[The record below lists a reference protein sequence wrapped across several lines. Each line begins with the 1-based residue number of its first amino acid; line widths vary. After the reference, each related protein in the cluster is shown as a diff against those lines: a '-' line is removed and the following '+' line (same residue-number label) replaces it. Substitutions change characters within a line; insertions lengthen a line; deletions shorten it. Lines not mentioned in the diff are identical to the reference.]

1 MFDYI
6 KEQFFVLIKSRIFVL
21 TCFFCLLFLILI
33 GQCFNLQIINGAN
46 YQEQYTLLIQKT
58 KEVTGT
64 RGNIYDR
71 NGVLLAYNELAYAV
85 TIEDNGSYSSTAEKN
100 KILNDVILRVISAVE
115 SNEDHIINTFK
126 ITLNER
132 GEYEYV
138 NSVGTA
144 RNRFIADVYGESYID
159 DLSTEQLNSRAIDLV
174 EYLCTDKTYGY
185 GIEISDDPVERS
197 QMLKLINVRYAM
209 SLNSYRKYIATTIAE
224 DVSAKTVAII
234 MENSNELQGVNIE
247 ENSLRRYVDSEYFA
261 PILGYTGVISKEEY
275 DVYVEEGIDTYS
287 LTDMVG
293 KSGIEKEMELE
304 LQGTKGEEKV
314 YVNSVGK
321 VIDSVSTTEATVG
334 NDVYLTID
342 SDLQKVAYDLLEE
355 QLAGILISKLNSNLK
370 ISNWDHITSE
380 NITIPIGSVYNAFF
394 ANQIL
399 DVSNFQLADTT
410 VLQKSVYDKYM
421 DEYNGITTEL
431 LEYIQNSKGSIRDD
445 LTSAMGSYVTHVT
458 ASILKNDSEIIMNS
472 KVDTSDD
479 TYKAWATYGTI
490 NAYTYINYAIS
501 QNWIDTTK
509 LKASLGDDSIY
520 SDSNEIF
527 ESIVKY
533 VKQQLLNDQTYENL
547 IYGNMITDG
556 KITGREI
563 CMIALEQEV
572 FTYSSTD
579 YNNLSSNKISAYS
592 YLRGKISNLELT
604 PGQLGLEP
612 SSGSVVITDPENGDV
627 LALVSYPG
635 YDNNRLANTIDSAYY
650 NKLVNDLS
658 SPFYNHATQE
668 KTAPGSTFKM
678 ITLAAGITEEV
689 STNGT
694 VLYCNSIYEKVSPN
708 PKCWCYPYSHGMVN
722 PSTSLRDSC
731 NNYFYEIGYRLSLR
745 DRTLIGTDDK
755 LGSTT
760 ADYYSSNLG
769 TEALKQY
776 ASLFGLDE
784 KTGIEIPESNPEIS
798 DESSVPSAIG
808 QGTHNYT
815 TTQLARYVATVANKG
830 TVHNLTLL
838 DRVEDINDNLVTEFE
853 SEARNPITVISD
865 TTWNTIHTG
874 MTMMVNSSSTFN
886 DLGDNISLAGKTGT
900 AQQSKKNANHALFVG
915 FTPVNNPEIAFAIR
929 IANGYN
935 SGYAAQIG
943 MHITNYYSGVV
954 DKEDIINGEA
964 SNLATVIAGD

>member
-6 KEQFFVLIKSRIFVL
+6 KEQFFELIKSRIFVL
-21 TCFFCLLFLILI
+21 TCGFCFLFLILI

-71 NGVLLAYNELAYAV
+71 NGELLAYNELAYAV
-85 TIEDNGSYSSTAEKN
+85 TIEDNGDYSTTKEKN
-100 KILNDVILRVISAVE
+100 EILNDVILKAIKAIE
-115 SNEDHIINTFK
+115 GNDDAIINTFK
-126 ITLNER
+126 IKLNEK
-132 GEYEYV
+132 GEYAFL
-138 NSVGTA
+138 NTPGTA
-144 RNRFIADVYGESYID
+144 RNRFIADIYGQAYID
-159 DLSTEQLNSRAIDLV
+159 NLTSEQLNSSAEDIIQ
-174 EYLCTDKTYGY
+174 YLCTDSRYGY
-185 GIEISDDPVERS
+185 GIEVSDDPEERALI
-197 QMLKLINVRYAM
+197 LKLINVRYAM

-224 DVSAKTVAII
+224 DVSARTVAVI

-261 PILGYTGVISKEEY
+261 PILGYTGVISQEEY
-275 DVYVEEGIDTYS
+275 DGFIEEGVDTYS
-287 LTDMVG
+287 LTDMIG

-304 LQGTKGEEKV
+304 LQGTKGEQKI

-321 VIDSVSTTEATVG
+321 VIDTVSTTQAAVG

-355 QLAGILISKLNSNLK
+355 QLAGILISKLNGNLT
-370 ISNWDHITSE
+370 ISNWDNITSE
-380 NITIPIGSVYNAFF
+380 NITIPIGNVYNAFF
-394 ANQIL
+394 ANSLL
-399 DVSNFQLADTT
+399 DVGAFQLNDTT
-410 VLQKSVYDKYM
+410 ATQKGVYAKYIS
-421 DEYNGITTEL
+421 EYENITKDILTYLEDPNG
-431 LEYIQNSKGSIRDD
+431 KIRED
-445 LTSAMGSYVTHVT
+445 LSSAMGSYITHVT
-458 ASILKNDSEIIMNS
+458 ASILKNNSEIIMNS

-479 TYKAWATYGTI
+479 TYLAWATYGTI
-490 NAYTYINYAIS
+490 NAYTYLNYAIS
-501 QNWIDTTK
+501 QNWVDTTT
-509 LKASLGDDSIY
+509 LKSALGDDSIY
-520 SDSNEIF
+520 SDSDEIF
-527 ESIVKY
+527 ASIVKY
-533 VKQQLLNDQTYENL
+533 VQLQLMNDKTYENL
-547 IYGNMITDG
+547 IYGNMITSS

-563 CMIALEQEV
+563 CMIALEQGV
-572 FTYSSTD
+572 FEYSSTE
-579 YNNLSSNKISAYS
+579 YNNLSSSKLSAYN
-592 YLRGKISNLELT
+592 YLKGKINNLELT

-612 SSGSVVITDPENGDV
+612 CSGSVVITDPDNGDV

-635 YDNNRLANTIDSAYY
+635 YDNNKLANTIDSAYY

-678 ITLAAGITEEV
+678 VSLAAGITEEV
-689 STNGT
+689 ITNGT

-708 PKCWCYPYSHGMVN
+708 PKCWCYPQSHGMIN
-722 PSTSLRDSC
+722 PSTSISNSC
-731 NNYFYEIGYRLSLR
+731 NNYFYEVGYRLSLR

-760 ADYYSSNLG
+760 VDFYSSNLG
-769 TEALKQY
+769 TDTLKQY

-784 KTGIEIPESNPEIS
+784 KTGIEIPESMPEIS

-808 QGTHNYT
+808 QGTHNFT

-830 TVHNLTLL
+830 TVHDLTLL
-838 DRVEDINDNLVTEFE
+838 DRVEDVNDKVVTDFE
-853 SEARNPITVISD
+853 SESREPITVISD
-865 TTWNTIHTG
+865 ATWNSIHTG
-874 MTMMVNSSSTFN
+874 MTLMVNNSSTFRE
-886 DLGDNISLAGKTGT
+886 LSSGVTLAGKTGT

-943 MHITNYYSGVV
+943 MHVTNYYSGAVE
-954 DKEDIINGEA
+954 KEDIINGKA